1 VNALGADRSHD
12 AEEASRLLRQAN
24 ARAEDALE
32 GLRHAR
38 SAERLYRSL
47 IDAAPDAVVVID
59 GAGEIILVNLL
70 ALSLFGYTREEMIGH
85 SIELLVPVAARARH
99 GGRVKAYLTAPEAR
113 AMRGGL
119 QLEGLRKD
127 GEVFPVE
134 ISLSPVQ
141 TAEGLVVSCCLRDTT
156 ERHRAEEVR
165 ARLAALVSSSDDAI
179 IGKSLDGAITSW
191 NKGAERI
198 FGYTEQEVL
207 GRTIALLSVPGSEA
221 ADQRVLAAVARGE
234 VQRFDAVRRRKD
246 GREIHVSVTTSPIH
260 DASGR
265 VVGASKVAR
274 DITERRSA
282 EEALARARDTAEAA
296 SRELES
302 FSYSVAHD
310 LRAPLRAMSGF
321 AQVVL
326 EDYGER
332 LDEEGRGFLQAS
344 YASAVRMG
352 ELIDA
357 LLALAGVTSRE
368 IVRERLDLSA
378 LARACLAEL
387 AAASPRRHV
396 EVVVEDDLTADADPV
411 LMCVLLQNLLG
422 NAWKFTA
429 HAHAA
434 RIEVGAVAAGEGR
447 SQRAFFV
454 RDNGAG
460 FEMGQA
466 GKLFAP
472 FRRLHA
478 AAEFPG
484 TGIGLATVQRIVHR
498 HGGRIRAEGDA
509 GRGAVFT
516 FTLSSGGLPES
527 REPLSR

>member
-1 VNALGADRSHD
+1 L
-12 AEEASRLLRQAN
+12 
-24 ARAEDALE
+24 EDAHE

-47 IDAAPDAVVVID
+47 IEAAPDALIVTD
-59 GAGEIILVNLL
+59 GTGEIILVNLQAL
-70 ALSLFGYTREEMIGH
+70 ALFGYTREELIGRP
-85 SIELLVPVAARARH
+85 IELLIPAVARERH
-99 GGRVKAYLTAPEAR
+99 GAHVKAYLTAPTAR
-113 AMRGGL
+113 ALSGGL
-119 QLEGLRKD
+119 QLQGLRKD

-141 TAEGLVVSCCLRDTT
+141 TADGLVVSCCLRDTT

-179 IGKSLDGAITSW
+179 IGKSLDGTITSW
-191 NKGAERI
+191 NKGAERL
-198 FGYTEQEVL
+198 FGYAEGEVL
-207 GRTIALLSVPGSEA
+207 GRTIALLSVPGSERE
-221 ADQRVLAAVARGE
+221 DERMLAAVARGE

-246 GREIHVSVTTSPIH
+246 GRDVHVSVTTSPIH
-260 DASGR
+260 DASGQ

-282 EEALARARDTAEAA
+282 EQALARARDTAEAA

-332 LDEEGRGFLQAS
+332 LDEEGRGFLRAS
-344 YASAVRMG
+344 HASAVRMG

-357 LLALAGVTSRE
+357 LLALAGVTSRA

-378 LARACLAEL
+378 LARACVAQL
-387 AAASPRRHV
+387 AASSPERTV
-396 EVVVEDDLTADADPV
+396 EVVVEDGLAADADPV
-411 LMCVLLQNLLG
+411 LTLVLLENLLG

-429 HAHAA
+429 HTRAA
-434 RIEVGAVAAGEGR
+434 SIEVGAVSAGEGR
-447 SQRAFFV
+447 GQRAFFV

-466 GKLFAP
+466 RKLFTP
-472 FRRLHA
+472 FQRLHA

-484 TGIGLATVQRIVHR
+484 TGIGLATVQRVVHR
-498 HGGRIRAEGDA
+498 HGGRIRAEGEA
-509 GRGAVFT
+509 GHGAVFT